1 MRLFEADTRFVDDLE
16 TLLRNRIG
24 RSDAKQASQT
34 LTWPALSNMLRGF
47 GYGDID
53 YAGFRRI
60 YDENPSIHPLIRNFN
75 EEGIVLGTQEEPE
88 KAAQEPQE
96 IPAGPSVDQ
105 MADRAVSKGLQPDFK

>member
-1 MRLFEADTRFVDDLE
+1 MRLFEADNRFVDDLE

-60 YDENPSIHPLIRNFN
+60 FDENPSLHALIRNFN
-75 EEGIVLGTQEEPE
+75 EDGLILGTDEEPE
-88 KAAQEPQE
+88 STEQDPMEVPK
-96 IPAGPSVDQ
+96 GPGVDQ
-105 MADRAVSKGLQPDFK
+105 MARSGAQKLSPDI

>member
-1 MRLFEADTRFVDDLE
+1 MRLFEADNRFVDDLE

-60 YDENPSIHPLIRNFN
+60 FDENPSLHSLIRNFN
-75 EEGIVLGTQEEPE
+75 EDGLILGTDEEPE
-88 KAAQEPQE
+88 STEQDQMDVPQ
-96 IPAGPSVDQ
+96 GPGVDQ
-105 MADRAVSKGLQPDFK
+105 MAHSGAQKLSPDI